1 MKPLK
6 ECIIAFKPNVYYYMQ
21 YSFYSVYLW
30 YDHICSW
37 FQGSILGLHTSS
49 HQLLNTFGTRQN
61 QSLFRVKNR
70 VLMLLRILLCL
81 ACSQLCTHKKCMS
94 ASHETGGLS
103 MIVVRLSYEQSAMH
117 ICSVHLPLLLNLDT
131 IKYITNYWPMNS
143 SIKHPLIILK
153 RVQQLTYE
161 DQH

>member
-1 MKPLK
+1 
-6 ECIIAFKPNVYYYMQ
+6 
-21 YSFYSVYLW
+21 
-30 YDHICSW
+30 
-37 FQGSILGLHTSS
+37 
-49 HQLLNTFGTRQN
+49 
-61 QSLFRVKNR
+61 
-70 VLMLLRILLCL
+70 
-81 ACSQLCTHKKCMS
+81 
-94 ASHETGGLS
+94 